1 MEGYSLREV
10 CRDERMPSRDTVR
23 RWLRDKPEF
32 QAQYALACQH
42 RADAFADEIIEMAD
56 DGSNDWQERQHGP
69 SVNAENIQRSKLRI
83 EARKWLMSK
92 VAPRKYGEK
101 LAIGGDA
108 DASPVKVELSTTD
121 LARRIAFTL
130 ARAMHETDRTK
141 G

>member
-1 MEGYSLREV
+1 M
-10 CRDERMPSRDTVR
+10 
-23 RWLRDKPEF
+23 
-32 QAQYALACQH
+32 
-42 RADAFADEIIEMAD
+42 
-56 DGSNDWQERQHGP
+56 
-69 SVNAENIQRSKLRI
+69 NAENIQRSKLRI

-130 ARAMHETDRTK
+130 ARAKHETDRTK